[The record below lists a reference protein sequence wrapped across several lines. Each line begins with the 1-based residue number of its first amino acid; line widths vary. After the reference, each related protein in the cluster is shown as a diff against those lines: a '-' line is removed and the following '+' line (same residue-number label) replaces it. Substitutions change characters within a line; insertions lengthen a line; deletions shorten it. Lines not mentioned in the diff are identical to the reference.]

1 MAMDAVPSEAQ
12 RQAFIGK
19 LNEFRGGLTTS
30 EQQMLDALVEAARQA
45 HEQRD
50 VEVYWFM
57 GTGSGV
63 LNPGILGSYGP
74 YSGTATYSGMQ
85 EGPV

>member
-1 MAMDAVPSEAQ
+1 MTTDQPSNEAAG
-12 RQAFIGK
+12 RAFIAK
-19 LNEFRGGLTTS
+19 LNQFRGTLGAS

-45 HEQRD
+45 HEQGD
-50 VEVYWFM
+50 VEVYWF
-57 GTGSGV
+57 TTASSV
-63 LNPGILGSYGP
+63 PSPGILGAYGS